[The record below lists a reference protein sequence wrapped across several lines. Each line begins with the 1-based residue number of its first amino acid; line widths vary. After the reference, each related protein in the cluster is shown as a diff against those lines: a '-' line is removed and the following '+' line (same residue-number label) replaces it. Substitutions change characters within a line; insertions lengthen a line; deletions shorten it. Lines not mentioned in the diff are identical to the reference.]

1 MTTATEEQIIV
12 DSWDYFLDDDS
23 PAREHVEMFR
33 EMEWTFIQRE
43 LRNELGYKLGVG
55 QEPHWVERGR
65 AILYHRVTVTNYG
78 REDDYGWQ
86 ATNPL
91 PCANAVQLRNYL
103 QKGFRLRSSV
113 DPLVDVETSETAE
126 FAEGDAYV
134 DAPYVVP
141 GKKADRKFI
150 NWDAYRMYCQT
161 RGVALK
167 YEPPED
173 VMERMKQFEYFC
185 LVHDHGFHTRRAV
198 QNHRAYYVAP
208 PPRGRGQNH
217 ATLEQME
224 VKKPEPVV
232 ETPEP
237 VEEPEANLAKN
248 LVERVKRSR
257 NKSNK

>member
-1 MTTATEEQIIV
+1 MTTTAEERIIV
-12 DSWDYFLDDDS
+12 DPWDYFLEEGS
-23 PAREHVEMFR
+23 PAQEHVDMFR
-33 EMEWTFIQRE
+33 EMEWHHIRRTMRVD
-43 LRNELGYKLGVG
+43 LGYQLGVG

-65 AILYHRVTVTNYG
+65 AVLYHRVVGSSYG
-78 REDDYGWQ
+78 RETDYGWQ

-91 PCANAVQLRNYL
+91 PCGNAVQLLNYL
-103 QKGFRLRSSV
+103 RKGFRLRASV
-113 DPLVDVETSETAE
+113 DPLVDVEMSETAE
-126 FAEGDAYV
+126 FAEGDAYA

-161 RGVALK
+161 RGVALQ
-167 YEPPED
+167 YEPPEEI
-173 VMERMKQFEYFC
+173 VERMKQFEYYC
-185 LVHDHGFHTRRAV
+185 LVHDHGFDTKRAV
-198 QNHRAYYVAP
+198 LNHRAYYVASP
-208 PPRGRGQNH
+208 PEGRGQNH

-224 VKKPEPVV
+224 VKKPEPVT

-248 LVERVKRSR
+248 LVDRVKRSR